1 MVTSLTTVGM
11 KVAMKRVLDD
21 LHLTMEKAMGIA
33 EETRRLIKAIYSRF
47 EDEHGF
53 NDLKPAAFSLKN
65 YQVELERIFE
75 QGEEFRQSASA
86 TLMEQNIVVHKLYS
100 TIIAEARDLF
110 AQAHQ
115 EATAWGANA
124 LAPLVRRIKDRK
136 RMIESRLEVLRKVNE
151 SSETLDV
158 EIAELEKKLAPLQK
172 QYNSL
177 KDIQQLVL
185 GPGQD
190 SPASH

>member
-1 MVTSLTTVGM
+1 
-11 KVAMKRVLDD
+11 MKRVLDD
-21 LHLTMEKAMGIA
+21 LHMTMEKAMGIA

-53 NDLKPAAFSLKN
+53 DDLKPAPFSLKN

-75 QGEEFRQSASA
+75 QGEEFRQSASS
-86 TLMEQNIVVHKLYS
+86 TLMEQNTVVHKLYS

-115 EATAWGANA
+115 EATAWGASA

-151 SSETLDV
+151 SSETLDM
-158 EIAELEKKLAPLQK
+158 EISDLEKKLAPLQK
-172 QYNSL
+172 QYRALKEIQRIVIPDQAASL
-177 KDIQQLVL
+177 TSSQHSQATA
-185 GPGQD
+185 Q
-190 SPASH
+190 ASH